1 MTRLGGLGSALRA
14 EFASDPLLTLA
25 VAAALFA
32 LATTPIAFALLSRTE
47 WLETRRGRSYQR
59 PAFWSVVC
67 SMLLVMG
74 IPAIFALIA
83 FKSRHFDASR
93 YEFDPNETISVL
105 AQGRQ
110 YASLKEADAALQAE
124 QARLEAKENELLNA
138 VKKLDESMLALRSA
152 AQVHPETYRALPKV
166 MDTLADVHRAVG
178 LDAPQQLINLTAPPA
193 ALAAATSGAPPYI
206 PPPGGVVMIAAPAAP
221 AAGGTAAVPAAAP
234 SGNGLSKAEF
244 DAELATVA
252 PPQQAIARFLPLDD
266 VPAGW
271 VAPKSGEKHL
281 ETFNAENL
289 FEKIDGRAESFIQY
303 DVVGMAYTYFHPVGD
318 EASEAQ
324 VYIFEMANAL
334 KAFGKYGSEKPD
346 EVAAVPLGAEG
357 YTAAGSVFFHLDQYY
372 VQIVTTTDDP
382 KVSAFALEIANKI
395 AARMKPAGAQL
406 AAGTPEPGAAAG
418 PKVATPELL
427 FKVLPAGPGRAGEK
441 YVAQDVFGYSFFTD
455 VFLADYAEGDATWQG
470 FVRPYA
476 TPAEAKAI
484 VAKYLG
490 EVKEFGAQVKELT
503 VEGADQAVQSTLDG
517 LTDVILLKGNT
528 VAGANGCTDAAK
540 AEAFARA
547 FAKTLPA
554 EVPALPASPPKP
566 AAAGGGEG
574 Y

>member
-1 MTRLGGLGSALRA
+1 MTGLGQLGAGLRA
-14 EFASDPLLTLA
+14 EFQSDPLLTLA

-32 LATTPIAFALLSRTE
+32 LATTPIAFAMLGRTA
-47 WLETRRGRSYQR
+47 WLETRRGRSYQK

-74 IPAIFALIA
+74 IPAIFAAIA
-83 FKSRHFDASR
+83 LKSRHFDADR
-93 YEFDPNETISVL
+93 YEFDPNVTVSVL

-110 YASLKEADAALQAE
+110 YASLKDADAALQAE
-124 QARLEAKENELLNA
+124 QARLERKENELLNA
-138 VKKLDESMLALRSA
+138 VKRLDESLLALRSA

-166 MDTLADVHRAVG
+166 MDTLADVHKAVG
-178 LDAPQQLINLTAPPA
+178 LDAPQQLLNLTAPPA
-193 ALAAATSGAPPYI
+193 AIAAATSGAPPYI

-221 AAGGTAAVPAAAP
+221 AAGGTAAAPAAPA
-234 SGNGLSKAEF
+234 GNGLSKAEF
-244 DAELATVA
+244 DAELATVPA
-252 PPQQAIARFLPLDD
+252 PQQPIARFLPLDD

-271 VAPKSGEKHL
+271 VAPKSGAKHL

-303 DVVGMAYTYFHPVGD
+303 DVVGMAYTYFHPEGD

-324 VYIFEMANAL
+324 VYIFEMASAL

-346 EVAAVPLGAEG
+346 EVAAVPVGAEG
-357 YTAAGSVFFHLDQYY
+357 YTAAGSVFFHQDRYY
-372 VQIVTTTDDP
+372 VQIVTTTDDA
-382 KVSAFALEIANKI
+382 KVSAFALEVAKKI
-395 AARMKPAGAQL
+395 AARMKPAGTAV
-406 AAGTPEPGAAAG
+406 ADGSPEPAGG

-427 FKVLPAGPGRAGEK
+427 FKILPAGPGRAGEK

-455 VFLADYAEGDATWQG
+455 VFLADYSEGTATWQG

-476 TPAEAKAI
+476 SPAEAKAI

-503 VEGADQAVQSTLDG
+503 VEGADGAVQSTLDG

-528 VAGANGCTDAAK
+528 IAGANGCTDAAK

-547 FAKTLPA
+547 FAKSLPA

-566 AAAGGGEG
+566 AAAGGGDG